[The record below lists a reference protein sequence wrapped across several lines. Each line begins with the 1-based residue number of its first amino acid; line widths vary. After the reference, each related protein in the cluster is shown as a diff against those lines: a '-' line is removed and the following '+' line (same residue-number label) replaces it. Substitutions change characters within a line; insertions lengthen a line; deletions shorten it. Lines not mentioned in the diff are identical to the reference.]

1 MNPMTEFILFGILFV
16 LPIIIFAIVTSHDLT
31 KDIEND
37 NYEYPQSKN
46 KEELW

>member
-1 MNPMTEFILFGILFV
+1 MTEFILFGILFV
-16 LPIIIFAIVTSHDLT
+16 LPIIIFGVATTRILL
-31 KDIEND
+31 KNNEKD

>member
-1 MNPMTEFILFGILFV
+1 MNPITEFVLFGILFV
-16 LPIIIFAIVTSHDLT
+16 LPIIIFAIVTSHHLT

-37 NYEYPQSKN
+37 NYDYQSKN